1 MRSWILLQ
9 LVERWAY
16 NCNAVA
22 GGTRGMSLIIKR
34 YIILY
39 VSPSGSWGELWF
51 LYTKEIA
58 QPQLRAS
65 SWSQVA
71 QVA

>member
-1 MRSWILLQ
+1 MIM
-9 LVERWAY
+9 
-16 NCNAVA
+16 CDAVA
-22 GGTRGMSLIIKR
+22 GGTRGMSLLLEGIF
-34 YIILY
+34 LY
-39 VSPSGSWGELWF
+39 MTPSGSWGELWF

-71 QVA
+71 

>member
-1 MRSWILLQ
+1 
-9 LVERWAY
+9 
-16 NCNAVA
+16 
-22 GGTRGMSLIIKR
+22 MSLIIKR
-34 YIILY
+34 YIVLY